1 MDCSA
6 TVSLSE
12 FQRSPVYQL
21 PTQYLHYF
29 PINRVATLLIPD
41 PITLHVVVGSC
52 PVIAFEQLDQGS
64 VAPTSQSQRY
74 YDKILTILS
83 DPRTLAP
90 LVRLSGTYQGSG
102 ISSGRW

>member
-1 MDCSA
+1 MLIQVRYTDPRSQEA
-6 TVSLSE
+6 AVLSNALTS
-12 FQRSPVYQL
+12 FV
-21 PTQYLHYF
+21 T
-29 PINRVATLLIPD
+29 
-41 PITLHVVVGSC
+41 C
-52 PVIAFEQLDQGS
+52 DQGS

-102 ISSGRW
+102 ISRLVPLLWKKSSSY